1 MRQHTII
8 ATAAAAISIT
18 FGTIAASG
26 ATPPK
31 PTQHPTPTV
40 KKAIVPVKKAPAKPV
55 PYPADAAHGITP
67 AVMAQWQKVCICE
80 EGGNWHVRG
89 SMYSGGLGIMNYNWT
104 FYSRGLNYPAS
115 AADATPAQQ
124 VVVARRI
131 QGNNYVPD
139 QHGCSG
145 SW

>member
-1 MRQHTII
+1 MRQHKII
-8 ATAAAAISIT
+8 MVATATLSIT
-18 FGTIAASG
+18 FGAVAVSA
-26 ATPPK
+26 ATPK
-31 PTQHPTPTV
+31 PAQHPTTT
-40 KKAIVPVKKAPAKPV
+40 IKKAPAKPV

-67 AVMAQWQKVCICE
+67 AVMAQWQKVAICE

-89 SMYSGGLGIMNYNWT
+89 SVYSGGLGIMNTNWT
-104 FYSRGLNYPAS
+104 YYSRGLNYPAS

-139 QHGCSG
+139 QYGCSG